1 MIYHY
6 NNFFVKILKG
16 VNLMKNQFFKVLGLL
31 SLPALVFAQ
40 DKLSSGDTAWMLVAT
55 AFVML
60 MTPAGLALFY
70 GGMTRNKNVL
80 NTMGMS
86 LIAFAVGTLVWVVAG
101 YSIAFGEGD
110 FIGTGKIL
118 LSGITSDTLSGTIPE
133 LLFVAFQGTFAAIA
147 VAIASGSM
155 IERVK
160 FSTFIIFSALW
171 ILAVYAPITHWA
183 WGGGESLNFDE
194 MDFAGG
200 TVVHINAGVAGFV
213 VAMILGR
220 RKDYGEVALKPFSP
234 VLTVLGAALLWFGW
248 FGFNAGSQVAA
259 DGIAGNAF
267 LITNVAASLGVIGWL
282 SAEYMVYKKPTL
294 VGGASGAI
302 SGLVAITPASG
313 SAGVTGAIIIGLVGG
328 IVGFIGVSKVKKLFR
343 VDDSLDAF
351 WVHGLVGIWGSIATA
366 IFIAPYLMADNYN
379 MSSQLVSQIQAIVL
393 TVVYSGIVTAIV
405 YFIASLLTDG
415 GRVDEEI
422 EFTGLDEKVH
432 GEKALNL

>member
-1 MIYHY
+1 
-6 NNFFVKILKG
+6 
-16 VNLMKNQFFKVLGLL
+16 MKNRFLAAVALLTLPIIASAEDVLSG
-31 SLPALVFAQ
+31 
-40 DKLSSGDTAWMLVAT
+40 GDTAWMLVAT

-70 GGMTRNKNVL
+70 GGMTRSKNVL

-101 YSIAFGEGD
+101 YSIAFGAGD
-110 FIGTGKIL
+110 LIGTGKIM
-118 LSGITSDTLSGTIPE
+118 LSGITDKSLTGTIPE

-160 FSTFIIFSALW
+160 FSTFTIFAALW
-171 ILAVYAPITHWA
+171 ILVVYAPVTHWA
-183 WGGGESLNFDE
+183 WGGGETLNFGE

-220 RKDYGEVALKPFSP
+220 RKDYGKVAIKPFSP
-234 VLTVLGAALLWFGW
+234 VYAVLGAALLWFGW
-248 FGFNAGSQVAA
+248 FGFNAGSEVAA

-282 SAEYMVYKKPTL
+282 LAEYIVYKTPTL
-294 VGGASGAI
+294 IGGASGAI
-302 SGLVAITPASG
+302 AGLVAITPASG

-328 IVGFIGVSKVKKLFR
+328 IIGFIGVSKLKSMFK

-351 WVHGLVGIWGSIATA
+351 WIHGLVGIWGSLATA
-366 IFIAPYLMADNYN
+366 VFIAPYLMADDYN
-379 MSSQLVSQIQAIVL
+379 MGAQLMAQIKAILL
-393 TVVYSGIVTAIV
+393 TIVYSGVVTAIV
-405 YFIASLLTDG
+405 FYIASMLTGG
-415 GRVDEEI
+415 GRVDDETEI
-422 EFTGLDEKVH
+422 VGLDEKIH
-432 GEKALNL
+432 GEKAMNL